1 MLANLWM
8 TLLGVLMLTQPA
20 HAQALGILKVNANVD
35 QATVHVGSELLGPA
49 PLTREIAPG
58 SYMVRV
64 TADGFDPYVR
74 QITVKSG
81 QTATVGAK
89 LSIGGGTADFMADP
103 DGATVEI
110 NGKDTGLRTPTRLS
124 ALSDGRY
131 RYRLLKPGYEP
142 VEGDFEIKNFNN
154 PLIFATMESSSGRFE
169 VTSDP
174 AGATVYVDGQERGV
188 TPMVLEGVD
197 PGLHQVGVRLNG
209 YALLVREV
217 DTSDGSKGL
226 VNARLKKDGGK
237 LTVKTGDSQ
246 ATVMLDGVPVG
257 TGKSVSVKATRGSYI
272 IDVQAPGMAAATG
285 SAKVPVK
292 GSVLYKADLE
302 PGSSALEQ
310 ATPLTR
316 RWTFWT
322 GVGLGVAAIG
332 TGSAVAVAA
341 TRPDPPPSGDV
352 ALTLP

>member
-1 MLANLWM
+1 MLASLWM

-20 HAQALGILKVNANVD
+20 HAQASGVLKVNANVE
-35 QATVHVGSELLGPA
+35 QALVHVGSELMGPA

-58 SYMVRV
+58 RYMVRV

-74 QITVKSG
+74 QITVSSG

-89 LSIGGGTADFMADP
+89 LSIGGGSADFMADP

-110 NGKDTGLRTPTRLS
+110 NGKDTGLQTPTRLS

-131 RYRLLKPGYEP
+131 RYRILKPGYEP
-142 VEGDFEIKNFNN
+142 VEGEFEIKNFNN
-154 PLIFATMESSSGRFE
+154 PLISATLQSSSGRFE
-169 VTSDP
+169 ITSDP
-174 AGATVYVDGQERGV
+174 PGAIVFVDGQERGE
-188 TPMVLEGVD
+188 TPLTLDGVS
-197 PGLHQVGVRLNG
+197 PGMHQVGVRMNG

-217 DTSDGSKGL
+217 DTSDGSKGS
-226 VNARLKKDGGK
+226 VSARLKKEGGK
-237 LTVKTGDSQ
+237 LTVKTADAQ
-246 ATVMLDGVPVG
+246 ATVMVNGVPVG
-257 TGKSVSVKATRGSYI
+257 TGKSVSVKVTRGSYLV
-272 IDVQAPGMAAATG
+272 DVQAPGMAPAVG

-292 GSVLYKADLE
+292 GSVLYKAELA
-302 PGSSALEQ
+302 PKKSALTQ
-310 ATPLTR
+310 STPLTR

-322 GVGLGVAAIG
+322 GVGLGVAAVG

>member
-1 MLANLWM
+1 MLASLWM

-20 HAQALGILKVNANVD
+20 HAQASGILKVNANVD
-35 QATVHVGSELLGPA
+35 QATVHVGAELLGPA

-74 QITVKSG
+74 QVTVTSG
-81 QTATVGAK
+81 KTATVGAK
-89 LSIGGGTADFMADP
+89 LSIGGGTADFMANP

-131 RYRLLKPGYEP
+131 RYRLLKEGYEP

-154 PLIFATMESSSGRFE
+154 PLISVTLQSSSGRFE
-169 VTSDP
+169 VTSEP
-174 AGATVYVDGQERGV
+174 SGATVYVDGQERGE
-188 TPMVLEGVD
+188 TPLVLEGVD
-197 PGLHQVGVRLNG
+197 PGLHQVGVRANG

-217 DTSDGSKGL
+217 DTSDGSKGS
-226 VNARLKKDGGK
+226 VNARLKKEGGK
-237 LTVKTGDSQ
+237 ITVKTGEAQ
-246 ATVMLDGVPVG
+246 ATVMLDGVPIG
-257 TGKSVSVKATRGSYI
+257 TGKSVSVKATRGSYVV
-272 IDVQAPGMAAATG
+272 DVQAPGMAPATG
-285 SAKVPVK
+285 TAKVPVK
-292 GSVLYKADLE
+292 GSVLYKAELE
-302 PGSSALEQ
+302 AGQSAIAES
-310 ATPLTR
+310 TPLTH

-352 ALTLP
+352 AQTQP

>member
-8 TLLGVLMLTQPA
+8 TLLGVLMLTQSA
-20 HAQALGILKVNANVD
+20 HAQASGILKVNANVD
-35 QATVHVGSELLGPA
+35 QAIVHVGSELMGPA

-58 SYMVRV
+58 SYMVRI

-74 QITVKSG
+74 QITVSSG

-103 DGATVEI
+103 EGATVEI

-124 ALSDGRY
+124 ALSEGRY
-131 RYRLLKPGYEP
+131 RYRLLKVGYEP

-154 PLIFATMESSSGRFE
+154 PLISATLLSSSGRFE
-169 VTSDP
+169 VTSEP
-174 AGATVYVDGQERGV
+174 AGAIVYVDGQERGE
-188 TPMVLEGVD
+188 TPLVLQGVN
-197 PGLHQVGVRLNG
+197 PGLHQVGVRMNG
-209 YALLVREV
+209 YALLVRQV
-217 DTSDGSKGL
+217 DTSDGSKGS

-237 LTVKTGDSQ
+237 LTVKTGDAQ
-246 ATVMLDGVPVG
+246 ATVMLDGVPIG
-257 TGKSVSVKATRGSYI
+257 TGKTVSVKATRGSYI
-272 IDVQAPGMAAATG
+272 VDVQAPGMAPATG

-292 GSVLYKADLE
+292 GGVLYKADLE
-302 PGSSALEQ
+302 AGQSVLAQS
-310 ATPLTR
+310 TPLTQ

-322 GVGLGVAAIG
+322 GVGLGVAAVG

-341 TRPDPPPSGDV
+341 TRPDPLPSGDV